1 MRPVMEQHSM
11 EATRSRMVA
20 VAVVV
25 CGFAVGMAGLLNYY
39 KYRTTANRLV
49 AERLVVTG
57 KAVESSIQNAMALGL
72 QFADIGTLP
81 GTLDRERAT
90 DELIQGIDVFDT
102 EGKSLYST
110 DALRASKPIPAAWLA
125 AARKAGADNWFVD
138 DDQESAAGISVK
150 NNFGLTIGYLALRY
164 SGERVRDAAFIV
176 GKEIAL
182 LTLAMF
188 VLSASLSTFA
198 LLAVMKRLTGDVDA
212 VEQALRVGPTA
223 PGFQR
228 ATRGPFGSALQRF
241 IATTRETDE
250 RIAELRGRI
259 DRGAAS

>member
-1 MRPVMEQHSM
+1 M
-11 EATRSRMVA
+11 EATRGRMVA
-20 VAVVV
+20 VALVV
-25 CGFAVGMAGLLNYY
+25 CAFAVGMAGLLNYF
-39 KYRTTANRLV
+39 KYRSTANRLV

-57 KAVESSIQNAMALGL
+57 KAIESSIQNAMALGL
-72 QFADIGTLP
+72 QFSDIGTLP

-102 EGKSLYST
+102 EGKMLYST
-110 DALRASKPIPAAWLA
+110 DALRSTRPIPALWLA
-125 AARKAGADNWFVD
+125 AARRAGTDNWFVED
-138 DDQESAAGISVK
+138 EQESAAGISVRT
-150 NNFGLTIGYLALRY
+150 NFGLTIGYLALRY
-164 SGERVRDAAFIV
+164 SGEKVRDAAYV
-176 GKEIAL
+176 VAKEIAL

-188 VLSASLSTFA
+188 VLSAGLSTFA

-212 VEQALRVGPTA
+212 VEQALRVGPSA

-250 RIAELRGRI
+250 SIAKLRARIEH
-259 DRGAAS
+259 GASS